1 MGRRRKGNQRSIA
14 RSRRRDNV
22 RHIFV
27 TVLGQTPQVVTE
39 TLYALMVERR
49 IPVSEVFVIT
59 TSVGAQRAR
68 RDLLDPQQGQFFA
81 FCREYG
87 FDPRS
92 VAFDEAH
99 ILTIARTPTS
109 RRARPSKGAAS
120 RTGQRADLE
129 LEDIRTVEDNRCLA
143 EHILGIIRQLTEDP
157 HTVVHGSIAG
167 GRKTMSAYML
177 LAFTL
182 YGREQ
187 DRLYHV
193 LVPPPF
199 ENNPQFFFPPRREQ
213 MIGIGVGQVASTR
226 EARIDLAEIPFV
238 RLRPWVLK
246 EKRVQKTIEE
256 QIRIVQRQLNLRA
269 AEWESL
275 VINYRTRQARW
286 GDRVLPLSGVKLAL
300 LAYFAER
307 RADHRRH
314 GRGSGRNQMCP
325 QCFQSF
331 KPDFHLPRYREL
343 CRIFAENSGAIKSAF
358 DQNLFLSYRA
368 KLNRV
373 LAREGFPPELQIVNI
388 STTPRNARYGLRL
401 DPRRIR
407 LEFPPQWAAASNPNP
422 AKSEPQAEPC

>member
-1 MGRRRKGNQRSIA
+1 MGLRQKGNQRSLA
-14 RSRRRDNV
+14 RSRRRDNA

-49 IPVSEVFVIT
+49 VPISEIFVIT
-59 TSVGAQRAR
+59 TRVGAERAW
-68 RDLLDPQQGQFFA
+68 RDLLDPHQGQFFA

-92 VAFDEAH
+92 ITFDEHH
-99 ILTIARTPTS
+99 ILTIVKTPAS
-109 RRARPSKGAAS
+109 RRARPPTSATSKP
-120 RTGQRADLE
+120 GQRADRA

-143 EHILGIIRQLTEDP
+143 EQLLGFIRQLTENP

-193 LVPPPF
+193 LVPEPF
-199 ENNPQFFFPPRREQ
+199 ERNPQFFFPPRRERL
-213 MIGIGVGQVASTR
+213 IGIGVGQVASTR

-246 EKRVQKTIEE
+246 ERRVQRTIEE
-256 QIRIVQRQLNLRA
+256 HIRIVQRDLNRRA

-275 VINYRTRQARW
+275 VIDYQARRARW
-286 GDRVLPLSGVKLAL
+286 GDRELPITGVKLAL

-307 RADHRRH
+307 RAEHRQH
-314 GRGSGRNQMCP
+314 GRQKIENCPHCFSGFSDFDLVRYEVLYRRFVP
-325 QCFQSF
+325 AETR
-331 KPDFHLPRYREL
+331 KGKIELGPD
-343 CRIFAENSGAIKSAF
+343 
-358 DQNLFLSYRA
+358 LFLSYRA

-373 LAREGFPPELQIVNI
+373 LTREGFPPELQIVNI

-407 LEFPPQWAAASNPNP
+407 LESHPGELVKVGIQNP
-422 AKSEPQAEPC
+422 AEGDRTEPH

>member
-275 VINYRTRQARW
+275 VIDYRARQARW
-286 GDRVLPLSGVKLAL
+286 GDRALPLSGVKLAL

-314 GRGSGRNQMCP
+314 GRQKIENCP
-325 QCFQSF
+325 HCFGAFS
-331 KPDFHLPRYREL
+331 DFDLARYRALYRMFVPAEAQNIEL
-343 CRIFAENSGAIKSAF
+343 GP
-358 DQNLFLSYRA
+358 DLFLSYRA